1 MREPE
6 TARTQMARVLSSS
19 IFCDSPTQQKLLR
32 YLIEHMADGQGGDLK
47 EYTIGAA
54 VFRRGPDFD
63 PRTDSIVRV
72 QVGVLRKKLAAYYA
86 GPGSEDGVVIDIPRG
101 HYLPQILTR
110 EIPPAAELKT
120 VVSP

>member
-1 MREPE
+1 MGASVVGDSLMREPE
-6 TARTQMARVLSSS
+6 MARSQMEKVLSSS

-32 YLIEHMADGQGGDLK
+32 YLIDHMADGQGGDLK

-86 GPGSEDGVVIDIPRG
+86 GPGSGDHLIIDIP
-101 HYLPQILTR
+101 
-110 EIPPAAELKT
+110 
-120 VVSP
+120 

>member
-1 MREPE
+1 MPESHFCAGIQLVRHALACPKCVTLETLGWFNLGASVVGDSLMREPE
-6 TARTQMARVLSSS
+6 MARTQMARVLSSS

-32 YLIEHMADGQGGDLK
+32 YLIEHMADGRGGDLK

-72 QVGVLRKKLAAYYA
+72 QVGVLR
-86 GPGSEDGVVIDIPRG
+86 
-101 HYLPQILTR
+101 
-110 EIPPAAELKT
+110 
-120 VVSP
+120 